1 MKRKSIIFAALLAL
15 TIAAPAHADPISGA
29 IIAALGVTAG
39 TTLAAVIS
47 VVLDVAFAVV
57 SSALINA
64 LAGNQSQQDRQASV
78 LQLQIGESPRI
89 LILGEAAVGG
99 VLK

>member
-29 IIAALGVTAG
+29 IAAAITMSSAAAAAI
-39 TTLAAVIS
+39 TAVI
-47 VVLDVAFAVV
+47 DIAFAVIGG
-57 SSALINA
+57 ALINA
-64 LAGNQSQQDRQASV
+64 LAGNQTMQDRQASV
-78 LQLQIGESPRI
+78 LHLQIGESPRMVI
-89 LILGEAAVGG
+89 FGEAPVGG

>member
-29 IIAALGVTAG
+29 IAAAITSSLVGAAAIT
-39 TTLAAVIS
+39 AVI
-47 VVLDVAFAVV
+47 DVAFALIT
-57 SSALINA
+57 SALINA
-64 LAGNQSQQDRQASV
+64 LAGNQSMQDRQASI
-78 LQLQIGESPRI
+78 LQLQIGESPRMAI
-89 LILGEAAVGG
+89 FGEAAVGG